1 MNMHFVKHA
10 IFSNSEQELLS
21 DLVYGAYESS
31 NTSLISSFA
40 DVKKRLDPETA
51 FVQKSSG
58 RVIMD
63 ITDIV
68 PKEITDK
75 LVGYVD
81 SLGHKV
87 VRFESMFSRYSNKF
101 GTPRLTPH
109 FDIGEPAITIDYQ
122 IRSNVSWP
130 IAVDGIVYDILD
142 NDALIMHSSNT
153 VHWRPPQII
162 LDEEYVDMVF
172 FRFIIESEE
181 MSTNE
186 KRLIAYKYYQE
197 YKEEFLKIHGENI

>member
-21 DLVYGAYESS
+21 DLVYGAYDSS

-40 DVKKRLDPETA
+40 DVKKRLDSETA
-51 FVQKSSG
+51 FVQESSG

-75 LVGYVD
+75 LVAYVD
-81 SLGHKV
+81 SLGHKI
-87 VRFESMFSRYSNKF
+87 VRVESMFSRYSNKF

-109 FDIGEPAITIDYQ
+109 FDIGEPSITIDYQ

-130 IAVDGIVYDILD
+130 IVVDGVVYDLLD

-172 FRFIIESEE
+172 FRFIIESE
-181 MSTNE
+181 
-186 KRLIAYKYYQE
+186 
-197 YKEEFLKIHGENI
+197 